1 MFVNATKFTELVA
14 HMEQMHQALGEPAE
28 TQR

>member
-1 MFVNATKFTELVA
+1 MLVNAKKFTELVA

-28 TQR
+28 KQ

>member
-1 MFVNATKFTELVA
+1 MFANATELTEIVA

-28 TQR
+28 KQ